1 MRRSLLV
8 LAALFLS
15 LLVAGTAH
23 AQVQIFGGYSYL
35 RPSVTVQPFAECP
48 MGSPSPC
55 PSPSTTHPNLNGWEA
70 SGTYNPFHVLG
81 FTADFDGNFG
91 TVLGSTLHVQTYL
104 FGPQVHFPGPVSP
117 FAHVLVG
124 AAHESVGS
132 NGSAVPFTENA
143 FATAVGGGIDVK
155 VVPFVSLRLIQL
167 DYLVTRFGSSTQ
179 NQPRASAGIVVHF

>member
-8 LAALFLS
+8 LAALFSS

-91 TVLGSTLHVQTYL
+91 TVLGSTLHVQTAGTL
-104 FGPQVHFPGPVSP
+104 SGARFAFRARAGRRCARVGGQQRIGGPVHGECICNRSGRR
-117 FAHVLVG
+117 H
-124 AAHESVGS
+124 
-132 NGSAVPFTENA
+132 
-143 FATAVGGGIDVK
+143 
-155 VVPFVSLRLIQL
+155 
-167 DYLVTRFGSSTQ
+167 
-179 NQPRASAGIVVHF
+179 